1 MSRIKEPSIEELQLR
16 IDELEKSHNTY
27 SEVIDTFTNGYV
39 MDLISSNIKTIKIET
54 LQNWFSNPDKYME
67 NISNLLTYYYIT
79 NGDINNLY
87 NMIFTLPRLDYKI
100 VCYEKTDTYEKDMI
114 KIKKALDKVGYK
126 RLTRDLIVQE
136 AHEGTC
142 IATWLGNSNNPY
154 LYIFEDLKYVFPYGR
169 SKGNMIAV
177 FDLDMMSKME
187 AVERK
192 AIYENL
198 KPLVTEKKYLAWKN
212 ATNKEIKDSLRYILL
227 PGDKTFIG
235 RVNTLYANQR
245 LGVPMGTSTLFDLNH
260 KEKLKELERAI
271 SDKVIRTFAKLSFK
285 GVDDNGNKVSDAAKS
300 KVFNAVKNAL
310 QKSVKGGN
318 GSVSVLALPDFSEL
332 EFSSFEGVDTAL
344 DPNKYTAINDDITNS
359 IGISRALTN
368 GNGGNYATAKL
379 SLEQLYRNIGVLL
392 EDVEVVFNQLI
403 KIVLG
408 KKADNYKFEF
418 DKEPPLSKSEKL
430 SAMTTLVSQGYSV
443 RYLTDMLNVDFEDF
457 IRQSVYEIEELKL
470 KERIIP
476 PLNTNNISSDD
487 NVAGRP
493 SDDNS
498 NNDNTIISK
507 GNDGSKTPRA
517 NI

>member
-212 ATNKEIKDSLRYILL
+212 ATNKEIKDNLRYILL
-227 PGDKTFIG
+227 
-235 RVNTLYANQR
+235 
-245 LGVPMGTSTLFDLNH
+245 S
-260 KEKLKELERAI
+260 
-271 SDKVIRTFAKLSFK
+271 
-285 GVDDNGNKVSDAAKS
+285 
-300 KVFNAVKNAL
+300 
-310 QKSVKGGN
+310 
-318 GSVSVLALPDFSEL
+318 
-332 EFSSFEGVDTAL
+332 
-344 DPNKYTAINDDITNS
+344 
-359 IGISRALTN
+359 
-368 GNGGNYATAKL
+368 
-379 SLEQLYRNIGVLL
+379 
-392 EDVEVVFNQLI
+392 
-403 KIVLG
+403 
-408 KKADNYKFEF
+408 
-418 DKEPPLSKSEKL
+418 
-430 SAMTTLVSQGYSV
+430 
-443 RYLTDMLNVDFEDF
+443 
-457 IRQSVYEIEELKL
+457 
-470 KERIIP
+470 
-476 PLNTNNISSDD
+476 
-487 NVAGRP
+487 
-493 SDDNS
+493 
-498 NNDNTIISK
+498 
-507 GNDGSKTPRA
+507 
-517 NI
+517 

>member
-1 MSRIKEPSIEELQLR
+1 MSFFIRRK
-16 IDELEKSHNTY
+16 
-27 SEVIDTFTNGYV
+27 
-39 MDLISSNIKTIKIET
+39 
-54 LQNWFSNPDKYME
+54 
-67 NISNLLTYYYIT
+67 LL
-79 NGDINNLY
+79 
-87 NMIFTLPRLDYKI
+87 
-100 VCYEKTDTYEKDMI
+100 
-114 KIKKALDKVGYK
+114 IKKTLDKVGYK

-379 SLEQLYRNIGVLL
+379 SLEQLYRNIGILL

-443 RYLTDMLNVDFEDF
+443 RYLTDMLNIDFEDF

-517 NI
+517 NN